1 MFKQIN
7 FIHMANTISIQ
18 KIKTIIEYQKYDLE
32 INKRQ
37 LAKKLRISRTTIKRY
52 IGKIKKLEILPQRI
66 ENSPKE
72 ILQMIQRQKKKSF
85 KQKDLEKK
93 LPEIHER
100 IKNGNSNLKTEWIDY
115 LKKYQE
121 GYKLSN
127 FTQLY
132 GIWCKESGIHKS
144 RTQKSRI
151 KIIANNDLKVLD
163 QWRKSSDRRKWEK
176 AVVVFE
182 SQKGLSIKEI
192 ANKIDRSIDRVR
204 DWIQG
209 YNSTGLNALIRKKR
223 KDNEYVKAD
232 VQRKK
237 SNVIKLIHETPK
249 LHNIN
254 RASWDLKSLVKAYKK
269 LYNET
274 ISKTTI
280 SDYLKAEGFTFR
292 KAKETLT
299 SPDPD
304 FREKLDAIKIILSNL
319 KEDEKFFSVDEYG
332 PFSVKIKGGR
342 SIVKKGERK
351 TYPQRQK
358 SKGFLICTAALE
370 LSKNQISHFYS
381 LKKNTEE
388 MIKLLELL
396 LKEYPN
402 ERRIFFSWDAASWHA
417 SKELYAKIEEINS
430 EEYRKIH
437 NNPIVELAPLPASAQ
452 FLNVIESVFSGM
464 AKGIIHNSNYQSV
477 QECKQAIDLYFT
489 ERNDYFKENPKKAGN
504 KIWGK
509 ELVKPIFSDNHN
521 CKDPKWR

>member
-1 MFKQIN
+1 
-7 FIHMANTISIQ
+7 MANNISIQ
-18 KIKTIIEYQKYDLE
+18 KIKTIIAYQKYE
-32 INKRQ
+32 ANGSKRQ
-37 LAKKLRISRTTIKRY
+37 LAKKLRISRTTLKRY
-52 IGKIKKLEILPQRI
+52 IEKIKKLEILPQRI
-66 ENSPKE
+66 ESGPKE
-72 ILQMIQRQKKKSF
+72 ILQMLQWQKNKSF
-85 KQKDLEKK
+85 KQKDLKKK
-93 LPEIHER
+93 LPKIHER
-100 IKNGNSNLKTEWIDY
+100 IGSGDSNLKSEWIDY

-132 GIWCKESGIHKS
+132 GIWCKGLGINKS
-144 RTQKSRI
+144 KTGKWRV
-151 KIIANNDLKVLD
+151 KIISIYDLKILD
-163 QWRKSSDRRKWEK
+163 KWRKSSDRREWEK
-176 AVVVFE
+176 AAILFG
-182 SQKGLSIKEI
+182 SQKGLSIGEI
-192 ANKIDRSIDRVR
+192 ANKIDRSIDTVKEC
-204 DWIQG
+204 IEI
-209 YNSTGLNALIRKKR
+209 YNRTGLDELLRKNR
-223 KDNEYVKAD
+223 KVNEGIKENVK
-232 VQRKK
+232 RKK
-237 SNVIKLIHETPK
+237 SNLIKLIHETPS

-280 SDYLKAEGFTFR
+280 SAYIKAEGFTFR

-304 FREKLDAIKIILSNL
+304 FRAKLDKIKIILSNL